1 MTFLIATSAIGVYFP
16 GLGIT
21 IVNVFAVRDTFGKK
35 APSVFR
41 APRRPAGCG
50 ITRLARRQSFGEQ
63 KPTGLGDLR
72 GHGPA
77 LVGWQPRITAPIKRR
92 VRAATGFI
100 RPLERATQRAVL

>member
-1 MTFLIATSAIGVYFP
+1 M
-16 GLGIT
+16 
-21 IVNVFAVRDTFGKK
+21 
-35 APSVFR
+35 
-41 APRRPAGCG
+41 
-50 ITRLARRQSFGEQ
+50 GEQ

-100 RPLERATQRAVL
+100 RPLRARDSARRSMTHLRSDFMI